1 MSVIAQRPA
10 RRFGTWLRLLSG
22 RGRIVVLAV
31 AIGVLGS
38 ACGGP
43 SNLAAQA
50 SNQSAA
56 SSAAD
61 SGPALPPPSGA
72 WKIPAAYRKALS
84 DNSALNQIDTTS
96 TCHAGAT
103 NLTFWTWVPGINR
116 AINLYNMTHPTVC
129 VQWVNTAGVDE
140 ETKLR
145 AAMQSGV
152 GVPDLFQDQQ
162 YAVNNWILT
171 KDVAN
176 INEYGANSVESGYV
190 NWAWKI
196 VSPFSNSAVYGLP
209 QDSGPMGLLYNA
221 ALFKKY
227 GLKVP
232 VTWSQFAQEAVSLHK
247 AHPGVYLINFN
258 GFPLEQLLWW
268 QTGAY
273 PVKWSGGVNLVMNYD
288 LPGARTAAEFWQKLW
303 SEGALA
309 NIGGNGSY
317 KAAADGTVLMQF
329 SAAWYPDVFTTPG
342 STNGQWRA
350 ALLPQWQAGAQ
361 DYPNDGGSVDFV
373 AAASAHPKL
382 ATDFDI
388 WLNTSQASWYVM
400 VRPPL
405 LLFPTVHSVLGN
417 STYLSQTIPLT
428 GPQPLWQVYSD
439 IESHVNNN
447 WEWSP
452 IEPEAETVMG
462 DEMDDVL
469 SNTATLPSILAAIQ
483 SQLMSVAS
491 FDGFKVSS

>member
-1 MSVIAQRPA
+1 V
-10 RRFGTWLRLLSG
+10 
-22 RGRIVVLAV
+22 AV
-31 AIGVLGS
+31 GVLGT

-43 SNLAAQA
+43 SNLAA
-50 SNQSAA
+50 SAA
-56 SSAAD
+56 NQNANSSAGD

-72 WKIPAAYRKALS
+72 WNIPASYAKAIK

-96 TCHAGAT
+96 TCHANAT
-103 NLTFWTWVPGINR
+103 QLIFWTWVPGINR

-129 VQWVNTAGVDE
+129 VQWVNTAGLDE
-140 ETKLR
+140 TTKLR

-162 YAVNNWILT
+162 ANVNNWILT
-171 KDVAN
+171 NDVAN
-176 INEYGANSVESGYV
+176 MSQYGANSVESSYV

-196 VSPFSNSAVYGLP
+196 VSPFGNSAVYALP
-209 QDSGPMGLLYNA
+209 QDSGPMGLLYNS

-227 GLKVP
+227 GLAVP
-232 VTWSQFAQEAVSLHK
+232 ATWAQFAQEAVSLHK

-273 PVKWSGGVNLVMNYD
+273 PIKWSGGVKLVMNYD
-288 LPGARTAAEFWQKLW
+288 LPAAKSAAEYWQKLW

-309 NIGGNGSY
+309 NIGGNASSKALTDGS
-317 KAAADGTVLMQF
+317 VLMQF

-342 STNGQWRA
+342 STNGQWRT
-350 ALLPQWQAGAQ
+350 ALLPQWQAGQ
-361 DYPNDGGSVDFV
+361 QIYPNDGGSVDFV
-373 AAASAHPKL
+373 AKASTHPQL
-382 ATDFDI
+382 ATAFDI
-388 WLNTSQASWYVM
+388 WLNTSEASWYVM
-400 VRPPL
+400 VEPPV
-405 LLFPTVHSVLGN
+405 LLFPTVHSVLNN

-428 GPQPLWQVYSD
+428 GSQPLWKVYSV

-462 DEMDDVL
+462 DEMNDVL
-469 SNTATLPSILAAIQ
+469 SNTATLPSILSAIQ
-483 SQLMSVAS
+483 SQLTSMAT
-491 FDGFKVSS
+491 FDGFQVSS